1 MVCLA
6 AAWGEAD
13 AAFAAQSELS
23 GMSSYECDDACLL
36 PGAPV
41 PAGRYAVVSPV
52 GKQTVRMI
60 KQAPRLDTLDGKTIA
75 VVGGSFMA
83 NITHPEIK
91 RLILAHHPTAKVIL
105 LSEIGAAGPY
115 PGPGVRREVKD
126 EFQRKLKEMGVQ
138 AVISGNGGCGLCTPK
153 ETGSSIAAEYIG
165 VPAVTIAA
173 PTFTNQVYSTALN
186 SGVPAPRTATYPGA
200 FAAHSPEELI
210 QNTREIVWPQIVAAL
225 TKPITEAE
233 LAERRKT
240 DRGGPKDRVFAGT
253 IDGVNRFFTEQCWSD
268 GLPIIPPTV
277 ERVEAF
283 LKYTDEPWD
292 AVVGVLPIAYRE
304 VLVWHVAVNGVMAGC
319 PPEFMPVLIAYT
331 KALADGNYRRVLAS
345 THAWTPYC
353 WLNGPVARQLGID
366 SQQGQINEPR
376 NAALGRFINLAM
388 MNLGGYYVKQNR
400 MGTFG
405 YLMPWSM
412 AEDEAA
418 CLRIGWEPHHVQEGF
433 DWNQSTLT
441 AASALVW
448 GNNLTPASHDGEKI
462 MEVIAWDAV
471 EKGQFAT
478 GSGPRLPNRTF
489 LVTEFVARD
498 LARTYPAKEKLEAA
512 LVATA
517 RRPAYERAYAN
528 YWANPGSAFPA
539 RYTMG
544 MHVKKT
550 IRTEGGEL
558 TDPPPW
564 LEKDDAPEKIY
575 TVPVMETGL
584 TSILVTGDADRN
596 KVQTLPGGS
605 SVTIEIKLPANWDA
619 LMAELGYQPL
629 SHFFLK

>member
-6 AAWGEAD
+6 AVWGEVD

-23 GMSSYECDDACLL
+23 GMSSYECGDACLL

-52 GKQTVRMI
+52 GKQTVQMI
-60 KQAPRLDTLDGKTIA
+60 KQAPRLDTLDGKNIA

-105 LSEIGAAGPY
+105 LGEIGAAGPY
-115 PGPGVRREVKD
+115 PGPGVRREAKD

-165 VPAVTIAA
+165 IPAVTIAA

-319 PPEFMPVLIAYT
+319 LPEFMPVLIAYT

-418 CLRIGWEPHHVQEGF
+418 CLRIGWEPHHVQKGF

-544 MHVKKT
+544 MHVKKI

-564 LEKDDAPEKIY
+564 LEKGDAPEKIY

-584 TSILVTGDADRN
+584 ASILVTGDADRN
-596 KVQTLPGGS
+596 KVQTLPGGN

-619 LMAELGYQPL
+619 LMAELSYQPL
-629 SHFFLK
+629 SRFFLK